1 MPRNHHDESGR
12 KARTDGGRGG
22 GHHDDGGRGAGREGG
37 GGRGKRSG
45 GRRAGGRG
53 DRRRERLR
61 DDQGQFVETA
71 DREAVLSVFDAVE
84 GPVVTTTDV
93 SDVLGIT
100 TEGARRKLN
109 ELVTDGPLRRRKTG
123 RTVVYWKMEEPTG
136 ADPPGHEDP
145 PAADEELADE
155 EAPAAEEQPADEDA
169 SDPEP

>member
-1 MPRNHHDESGR
+1 MPRTHHGGSDR
-12 KARTDGGRGG
+12 KARADGGHHHEDDCGGGRHDGGR
-22 GHHDDGGRGAGREGG
+22 DGNHRHEGDRSGKRG
-37 GGRGKRSG
+37 GGRRG
-45 GRRAGGRG
+45 GGRG
-53 DRRRERLR
+53 DRRRERRR

-71 DREAVLSVFDAVE
+71 DRGAVLSVFDAVE

-123 RTVVYWKMEEPTG
+123 RTVVYWKMAEPTG
-136 ADPPGHEDP
+136 ADAPAHEEP

-155 EAPAAEEQPADEDA
+155 EE

>member
-1 MPRNHHDESGR
+1 MTGNHDDRNGR
-12 KARTDGGRGG
+12 GVRPDGGREGCHHDG
-22 GHHDDGGRGAGREGG
+22 GHGGDHQEGG
-37 GGRGKRSG
+37 HGGKRGG

-53 DRRRERLR
+53 DRRRERRR

-71 DREAVLSVFDAVE
+71 DDDEVLSVFDAVE

-109 ELVTDGPLRRRKTG
+109 ELVTHGPLRRRKTG
-123 RTVVYWKMEEPTG
+123 RTVVYWKMDGGTGAKAPATEEEPAG
-136 ADPPGHEDP
+136 
-145 PAADEELADE
+145 EEE
-155 EAPAAEEQPADEDA
+155 

>member
-1 MPRNHHDESGR
+1 MPRIHHDGTGR
-12 KARTDGGRGG
+12 RARTDGGRGG
-22 GHHDDGGRGAGREGG
+22 GHHDGGRGGDHHDGSRGDGHHHDGAGRGEGHEGG
-37 GGRGKRSG
+37 SGRGKRCG
-45 GRRAGGRG
+45 GRRGQGCG
-53 DRRRERLR
+53 DRRRERRR

-123 RTVVYWKMEEPTG
+123 RTVVYWKMEEPV
-136 ADPPGHEDP
+136 
-145 PAADEELADE
+145 DENGLSE
-155 EAPAAEEQPADEDA
+155 
-169 SDPEP
+169 SEP

>member
-1 MPRNHHDESGR
+1 MPRTHHGGSGR
-12 KARTDGGRGG
+12 KARADGGHHHEGDCGGGRHDGGR
-22 GHHDDGGRGAGREGG
+22 DGDHRHEGDRTGKRG
-37 GGRGKRSG
+37 GGRRG
-45 GRRAGGRG
+45 GGRG
-53 DRRRERLR
+53 DRRRERRR

-123 RTVVYWKMEEPTG
+123 RTVVYWKVTES
-136 ADPPGHEDP
+136 EDG
-145 PAADEELADE
+145 ELAD
-155 EAPAAEEQPADEDA
+155 
-169 SDPEP
+169 SEP